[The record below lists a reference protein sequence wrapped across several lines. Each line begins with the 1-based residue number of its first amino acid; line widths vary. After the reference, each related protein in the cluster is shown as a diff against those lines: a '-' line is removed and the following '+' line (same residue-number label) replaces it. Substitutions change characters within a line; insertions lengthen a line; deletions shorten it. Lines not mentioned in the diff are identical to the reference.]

1 MLPRSGTCD
10 SCLGVDTEGQSL
22 RPMFGTR
29 ENVKAAAL
37 KGSDGYPIFKIEK
50 ANPWEVFLFEIHF

>member
-1 MLPRSGTCD
+1 
-10 SCLGVDTEGQSL
+10 
-22 RPMFGTR
+22 MFGTR